1 MEEKKSC
8 IFCNFEKRYI
18 ITETDYSFATYFPRA
33 IIKKGHLVVAVKE
46 HIPTFTGLSME
57 QFSDI
62 SQLSLRLAKK
72 AEKILNA
79 EKYYLAAIADKDL
92 HFHIHLLPKLKG
104 DLPMGRHIMMDE
116 GWKGEVG
123 QTVSD
128 EEVME
133 FIKVLRT

>member
-1 MEEKKSC
+1 
-8 IFCNFEKRYI
+8 
-18 ITETDYSFATYFPRA
+18 
-33 IIKKGHLVVAVKE
+33 
-46 HIPTFTGLSME
+46 ME

-62 SQLSLRLAKK
+62 SQLSLHLAKK
-72 AEKILNA
+72 AEKILDA
-79 EKYYLAAIADKDL
+79 EKYYLAAIADNDL
-92 HFHIHLLPKLKG
+92 HFHIHLLPKLKE
-104 DLPMGRHIMMDE
+104 DSPMGRHIMMDE

>member
-1 MEEKKSC
+1 MEEIKSC

-18 ITETDYSFATYFPRA
+18 ITETNYSFATYFPRA

-57 QFSDI
+57 QCSDI

-72 AEKILNA
+72 AEKIINA
-79 EKYYLAAIADKDL
+79 EKYYLVAIADNDL
-92 HFHIHLLPKLKG
+92 HFHIHLLPKLTG
-104 DLPMGRHIMMDE
+104 HLPMGRHNMMDE

-123 QTVSD
+123 QTVS
-128 EEVME
+128 EEEEME